1 LVFGVLFELC
11 IEYSE
16 DRSDVIIAQR
26 YSVLSRMFLAKL
38 EKAIAELP
46 LIIKPSAEAV
56 TALIMAVS
64 NDRSF
69 SAINASTDILKATAA
84 IDLCKPYLA
93 LSVTS
98 SAAAMVMSLGYNRL
112 STMQNDTEQQRQQK
126 IYLACF
132 RADTPLVL

>member
-1 LVFGVLFELC
+1 M
-11 IEYSE
+11 
-16 DRSDVIIAQR
+16 Q
-26 YSVLSRMFLAKL
+26 
-38 EKAIAELP
+38 
-46 LIIKPSAEAV
+46 
-56 TALIMAVS
+56 
-64 NDRSF
+64 
-69 SAINASTDILKATAA
+69 ATAA

-112 STMQNDTEQQRQQK
+112 STMQNDMEQQRQQK